1 MATLRPTQRK
11 SRKNLVP
18 PSTCSGWRKTEF
30 PCVPAQT
37 LNFWRGNVEL
47 NAHRK
52 CSQWCIDSSDLEF
65 CERQCGIN
73 VVMYC
78 LIMRLFLCMRRQ
90 GGKYRHVLGPRKI
103 VYRKSLLFHYCS
115 NLSIY
120 DLIVEIHG
128 CPWVYIHW
136 CTFSY
141 WQYHMNTETLDVNVI
156 SPPCLCQYLLHA
168 LFLFCGCQLNFFS
181 LFLAAPSNCRE
192 WYCKDLQGLNL
203 APDHGMGEG
212 LLLGCQ
218 PPGGAWWYSETIVGF
233 LHKSIESPA

>member
-90 GGKYRHVLGPRKI
+90 GEKYRHVLGPRKI

-141 WQYHMNTETLDVNVI
+141 GQYHMNTETLDVNVI
-156 SPPCLCQYLLHA
+156 SPPFCANICYMHCFYFVGASWTFSHFSCQHPATAGNGIVKICRGSIWLQIMA
-168 LFLFCGCQLNFFS
+168 WGRGFCWVAN
-181 LFLAAPSNCRE
+181 
-192 WYCKDLQGLNL
+192 LQVG
-203 APDHGMGEG
+203 
-212 LLLGCQ
+212 
-218 PPGGAWWYSETIVGF
+218 PGDI
-233 LHKSIESPA
+233 LKL